1 MKDKAHYLILADI
14 MLEHDKYYSL
24 KELVERSGFKSSK
37 VEAQMAAIRARYE
50 YRLLID
56 RTGTKNKYGL
66 KMVDDS
72 EWKRDFVTEL
82 FTGQVMRSIELS
94 RLIIRCVDE

>member
-1 MKDKAHYLILADI
+1 MKDKVHYLILADI
-14 MLEHDKYYSL
+14 LLEHDKYYSIR
-24 KELVERSGFKSSK
+24 ELVGISGFTPSK
-37 VEAQMAAIRARYE
+37 VEALLAAIRARYE

-94 RLIIRCVDE
+94 KLIIRCVDE